1 MELITISL
9 YLFFCFLVGKYSEN
23 KGFPFA
29 RGFFISLLVSPL
41 LGAIIIG
48 FMKSKGK

>member
-9 YLFFCFLVGKYSEN
+9 YLLFCFLVGKYAEN
-23 KGFPFA
+23 KGLPFA
-29 RGFFISLLVSPL
+29 RGFFISVLLSPL

-48 FMKSKGK
+48 FMKSPKK